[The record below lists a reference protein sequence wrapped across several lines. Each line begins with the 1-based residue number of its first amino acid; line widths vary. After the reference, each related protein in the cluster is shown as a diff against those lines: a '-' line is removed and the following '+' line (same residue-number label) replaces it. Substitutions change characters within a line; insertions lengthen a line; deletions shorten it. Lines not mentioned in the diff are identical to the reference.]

1 MITIYEIVPG
11 RLYQSART
19 HTLTDAE
26 LDQLV
31 EDYGITAVLNLWH
44 SDDPRMAARVLV
56 YEVHSLPDGKLL
68 AALADTAEQLADK
81 VANLIKRKHHRVL
94 VHCWGGKNRSGLI
107 TALTLMRLEKGLTGS
122 DAIDR
127 VKAVRKGALA
137 NEHFCAYLRSKDI
150 A

>member
-1 MITIYEIVPG
+1 MITIYEMMPG

-19 HTLTDAE
+19 HTLTEAE

-31 EDYGITAVLNLWH
+31 GDYGVTAVLNLWH

-56 YEVHSLPDGKLL
+56 YECCSLPDGRVLK
-68 AALADTAEQLADK
+68 AMADTAEQLADK
-81 VANLIKRKHHRVL
+81 VATLIRRKHHRVL

-107 TALTLMRLEKGLTGS
+107 TALTLMRLEKGLTGEQ
-122 DAIDR
+122 AIAR

-137 NEHFCAYLRSKDI
+137 NEHFCEYLRSKDR
-150 A
+150 